1 MKRDEARVYAQA
13 LAGGRAA
20 LGLAFFLLPKVG
32 SGLWTGDTKTP
43 AVRVLSR
50 ALGARDMALGLG
62 ALLALRSN
70 SPVRGWLEA
79 GGFADAG
86 DALATIVAWK
96 QLPRAR
102 RWLVI
107 IAAAGA
113 AALAGVLAPAVDS

>member
-13 LAGGRAA
+13 LAGGRTA

-62 ALLALRSN
+62 ALLALRNNGS
-70 SPVRGWLEA
+70 VRGWLEA

-86 DALATIVAWK
+86 DAVATIVAWK

-107 IAAAGA
+107 IAAGGAAVFAGA
-113 AALAGVLAPAVDS
+113 LAPAVDT